1 MLNKLIKQLTCCAAF
16 CNWFFRAIAHS
27 IAKKYNITHT
37 HHTHTHIYKYIHKY
51 SRVTPQNDISFEWT
65 RPMRDTVRA
74 LKIPRNSAR
83 FYVSSPDKRPKQL
96 RPAKRMRHPRAVRF
110 RPVPSLLGLSFF
122 ALDRIKSQAK
132 CSPRACLAACLRF
145 LCFFFLLFC
154 FCFSIIVVLASFIT
168 PYFMLVLAFCLL
180 LSFRL

>member
-1 MLNKLIKQLTCCAAF
+1 MLNKLIKQLTYCAAF

-83 FYVSSPDKRPKQL
+83 FYVSSPDKRPNSCDQQRECVTL
-96 RPAKRMRHPRAVRF
+96 EQFVSALCLLF
-110 RPVPSLLGLSFF
+110 WDSPSLRLTASKAKPNVHLVPAWLPACVFYAFSFC
-122 ALDRIKSQAK
+122 
-132 CSPRACLAACLRF
+132 CSVFVSP
-145 LCFFFLLFC
+145 
-154 FCFSIIVVLASFIT
+154 SS
-168 PYFMLVLAFCLL
+168 
-180 LSFRL
+180 